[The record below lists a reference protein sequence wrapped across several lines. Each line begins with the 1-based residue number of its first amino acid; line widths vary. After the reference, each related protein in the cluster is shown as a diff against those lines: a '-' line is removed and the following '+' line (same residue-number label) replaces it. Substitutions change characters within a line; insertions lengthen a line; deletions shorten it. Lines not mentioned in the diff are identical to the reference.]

1 MEEISFDLFLDAFPY
16 AHLNEREGEYVDKVE
31 ANLKA
36 LSKEDQSLLMELLDL
51 QWTVVVEQLGLL
63 DRFNKNSSHPGRVSV
78 AMARLQINSNI
89 RREYGLCNRDMR
101 SKVKVKWNKS
111 GSPAFTP
118 MWAAAIRRTRC
129 LIFPSIG

>member
-51 QWTVVVEQLGLL
+51 QWTVACL
-63 DRFNKNSSHPGRVSV
+63 
-78 AMARLQINSNI
+78 
-89 RREYGLCNRDMR
+89 
-101 SKVKVKWNKS
+101 S
-111 GSPAFTP
+111 G
-118 MWAAAIRRTRC
+118 
-129 LIFPSIG
+129 